1 MKGDLKM
8 RLERAPGLEY
18 EVDNLEVEVFDV
30 GGNSPTTII
39 RTSQAWQIQ
48 ADWEAVGVAVAFYG
62 AVNFTVDAYLE
73 SIGPG
78 AEVRLGPV
86 AGAIVP
92 GTVNYNAVIP
102 VVAGNP
108 PIPAG
113 QDSAT
118 FKLTTTITFRDLAGN
133 PVPMAAFVEGPI
145 LQFYQ

>member
-1 MKGDLKM
+1 M
-8 RLERAPGLEY
+8 RFERAPGLEY
-18 EVDNLEVEVFDV
+18 EVDNLEVDVFDV

-48 ADWEAVGVAVAFYG
+48 VAWEAVGVAVAFYG
-62 AVNFTVDAYLE
+62 AVNFTVDAFLE

-78 AEVRLGPV
+78 AEVRLGP
-86 AGAIVP
+86 ATGAIVP
-92 GTVNYNAVIP
+92 GTVNYNATIP
-102 VVAGNP
+102 VAVGNP
-108 PIPAG
+108 PIPVG